1 MVTTNQDWSLGD
13 LEELLQQQ
21 EWQAADQVT
30 QALLL
35 AMVERQTE
43 PSLSLLDI
51 AQIPCQSLHAID
63 HLWVTAS
70 QGQFG
75 FSVQHR
81 LYTDLAKTF
90 DLTEVNLFTP
100 HPFCQKAGWLMVTIP
115 RPLAFFKFY
124 DFLDFSLAA
133 PQGHLPAL
141 WYWQLSWRES
151 LRTGGFGTGRGG
163 GFADLARLDAMM
175 LRLSRCSQV

>member
-1 MVTTNQDWSLGD
+1 MREPDWSLED
-13 LEELLQQQ
+13 LEQLLQQQ

-35 AMVERQTE
+35 AAVEGKVHR
-43 PSLSLLDI
+43 SLSPQALASISCRRLHDI
-51 AQIPCQSLHAID
+51 N

-70 QGQFG
+70 HGQFG

-81 LYTDLAKTF
+81 LYTELAKTF
-90 DLTEVNLFTP
+90 DITELNLITP
-100 HPFCQKAGWLMVTIP
+100 HPFCQQVGWLMVTVP

-124 DFLDFSLAA
+124 DFLDFSLGA
-133 PQGHLPAL
+133 PQGHLPAY
-141 WYWQLSWRES
+141 WYWRLSWLES
-151 LRTGGFGTGRGG
+151 WRTGGFGSGRGA

-175 LRLSRCSQV
+175 LRWTRCSQV